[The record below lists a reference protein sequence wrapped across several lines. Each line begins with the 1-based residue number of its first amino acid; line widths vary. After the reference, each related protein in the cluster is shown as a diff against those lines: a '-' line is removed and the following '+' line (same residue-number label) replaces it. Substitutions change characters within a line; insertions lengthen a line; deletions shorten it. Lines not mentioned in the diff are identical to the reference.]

1 MRKGMS
7 RVSSNVLT
15 DGGDISHNIMPQRQ
29 LPSSVTEAKLNFYD
43 NLLTITFTETQSQI
57 LILFANVLSLHRNP
71 SLRSELRPWGEK
83 SFRNGNSSN
92 YFYAENKKESSH
104 AEILQMGRA

>member
-1 MRKGMS
+1 MS

-43 NLLTITFTETQSQI
+43 NLLTITFTETQSLLDI
-57 LILFANVLSLHRNP
+57 DTFCKCTLST
-71 SLRSELRPWGEK
+71 
-83 SFRNGNSSN
+83 
-92 YFYAENKKESSH
+92 ASH
-104 AEILQMGRA
+104 H

>member
-1 MRKGMS
+1 MS

-15 DGGDISHNIMPQRQ
+15 DGGDISHSIMPQRQ

-57 LILFANVLSLHRNP
+57 LILFANVLSPPQAITEER
-71 SLRSELRPWGEK
+71 
-83 SFRNGNSSN
+83 
-92 YFYAENKKESSH
+92 A
-104 AEILQMGRA
+104 AAMGREKFPKWK

>member
-57 LILFANVLSLHRNP
+57 LILFANVLSPPQAITEER
-71 SLRSELRPWGEK
+71 
-83 SFRNGNSSN
+83 
-92 YFYAENKKESSH
+92 AV
-104 AEILQMGRA
+104 AMGREKFPKWK